1 MARDDVIY
9 LIKGSESAHGVHA
22 QVEQTEREVFCRV
35 RSVGRSEFYT
45 ALNAGL
51 QPEYVFVVSVA
62 EEYER
67 ERKLRYRDQIL
78 DVIRTYEPDDGSI
91 EITAGRSDDG

>member
-9 LIKGSESAHGVHA
+9 LIKETASAHGVHER
-22 QVEQTEREVFCRV
+22 VTPSEREVYCRV
-35 RSVGRSEFYT
+35 RSVGRTEFYT

-62 EEYER
+62 DEYKG
-67 ERKLRYRDQIL
+67 ERKLRYWDRIL
-78 DVIRTYEPDDGSI
+78 DVVRTYELDDGSI